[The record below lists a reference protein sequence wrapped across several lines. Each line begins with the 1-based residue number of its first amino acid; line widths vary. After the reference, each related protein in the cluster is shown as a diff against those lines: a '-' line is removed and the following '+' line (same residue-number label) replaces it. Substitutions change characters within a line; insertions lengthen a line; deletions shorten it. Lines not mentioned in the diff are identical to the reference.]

1 MPDSEDKENQ
11 EPLLFLPTTPIV
23 EKPKRG
29 WPKGSKNKPRDPSAP
44 SQQKK
49 TPAKKHSASSN
60 TQDITPAPKHAI
72 YSNDDNKTL
81 MEVFLDQKAE
91 GRQTSNG
98 NWKTPALTAA
108 VKALAASEATS
119 GGAPKTASS
128 IRDHWKEVFYY
139 TSILKAEYVIFKTL
153 LSKSGWGWDSEN
165 QCVLASDEQWDT
177 LIEAEPQFASYR
189 GKSFP
194 IYEEMDELLNG
205 ALATGSH
212 AFHAGKVTSDESDS
226 NSDSGNEADVNP
238 DTSFEDISAS
248 QVTPGP
254 AHTSLKCKVSALET
268 PVSRKRSRHERTG
281 RTSTSASIHDM
292 SRAIES
298 VATAIASDSK
308 DSHVDITADAIAI
321 IEQAEGFSKLEKAKL
336 ILKLGQENMFGTLLV
351 NTTDVETRMELM
363 QLQLA

>member
-1 MPDSEDKENQ
+1 MLQPDTSSSASSFHLPAYPPCPPSSFRSGLCMTIPHSPPYNNYPNTSYHSHFRSYPFRTR
-11 EPLLFLPTTPIV
+11 EPSLSLCWSSSFHKQQLV
-23 EKPKRG
+23 QVQKHQAAARG

-128 IRDHWKEVFYY
+128 IRDHWKE
-139 TSILKAEYVIFKTL
+139 LKA
-153 LSKSGWGWDSEN
+153 DEN

-254 AHTSLKCKVSALET
+254 AIPH
-268 PVSRKRSRHERTG
+268 
-281 RTSTSASIHDM
+281 
-292 SRAIES
+292 
-298 VATAIASDSK
+298 
-308 DSHVDITADAIAI
+308 
-321 IEQAEGFSKLEKAKL
+321 
-336 ILKLGQENMFGTLLV
+336 
-351 NTTDVETRMELM
+351 
-363 QLQLA
+363 